1 MQAIATRIKVEN
13 MQDAT
18 EEVKK
23 YSNSNIQQDKV
34 NQEVPSREVRSIKD
48 LHSFSS
54 EELVALAADFKQPKF
69 RATQLEEWIWG
80 KNAQNFDE
88 MTNLPKSFRSTL
100 AQHYTLNRAYE
111 IARQESSDGSRKY
124 LLRFS
129 DGIAV
134 ECVGLP
140 SKNRL
145 SVCVSTQA
153 GCAMNCSFCSTG
165 TLGFIRSLSAGEIYE
180 QVMHVQNDFAT
191 RVTGVVTMGQGEPFM
206 NYDSTLSAL
215 RRFNSPSPTGAGIGA
230 RHLTVSTSGIIPM
243 IYRFAKEPEQFTLAV
258 SLHSAVQ
265 RTRNVLMPGV
275 KRYSLKHLYEAME
288 NYVEKTNRRPS
299 YEYAL
304 IKGIN
309 DTDEELDALCD
320 FCRGKLSHINL
331 IRLNMV
337 AGSRY
342 QPTPNARVEEFAR
355 SLERSGIET
364 TIRKSRGEDIEA
376 ACGQLHKSY
385 ISKF

>member
-1 MQAIATRIKVEN
+1 
-13 MQDAT
+13 
-18 EEVKK
+18 
-23 YSNSNIQQDKV
+23 
-34 NQEVPSREVRSIKD
+34 
-48 LHSFSS
+48 
-54 EELVALAADFKQPKF
+54 
-69 RATQLEEWIWG
+69 
-80 KNAQNFDE
+80 
-88 MTNLPKSFRSTL
+88 
-100 AQHYTLNRAYE
+100 
-111 IARQESSDGSRKY
+111 
-124 LLRFS
+124 
-129 DGIAV
+129 
-134 ECVGLP
+134 
-140 SKNRL
+140 
-145 SVCVSTQA
+145 
-153 GCAMNCSFCSTG
+153 MNCSFCSTG

-288 NYVEKTNRRPS
+288 NYVEKTGRRPS

-331 IRLNMV
+331 IRLNTV

-342 QPTPNARVEEFAR
+342 QPTPNARVEEFAH